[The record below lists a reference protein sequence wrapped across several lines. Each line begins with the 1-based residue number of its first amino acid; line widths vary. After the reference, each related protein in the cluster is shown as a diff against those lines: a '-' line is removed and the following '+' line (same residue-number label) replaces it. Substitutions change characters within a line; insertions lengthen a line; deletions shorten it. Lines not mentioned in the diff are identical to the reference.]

1 MHDWRVLRCGG
12 VSHGATTPW
21 LPISELL
28 RRYFVIDD
36 ADAPESIREKVAGTI
51 LSNREDL
58 TSCLTPLLSL
68 LDIAVD
74 DPSWSRLDSSQQR
87 QRIQDAMK
95 RLLLQESRT
104 QPLALIVEDLHW
116 IDAGTQALPDALI
129 ESLPAARL
137 LLLVNYRPE
146 YQHGWGTKTYYAQ
159 LRLDPL
165 PPHECRGIFA
175 GPMGGQSQSGA
186 AHTPPDCPRRR
197 QSLLSGGERPH
208 PG

>member
-58 TSCLTPLLSL
+58 ASCLTPLLSL

-116 IDAGTQALPDALI
+116 IDAGTQALLDGLI

-146 YQHGWGTKTYYAQ
+146 YQHGWGTRMYYTQ
-159 LRLDPL
+159 LRLGPL
-165 PPHECRGIFA
+165 PPESAEQLLVALLGPDA
-175 GPMGGQSQSGA
+175 GLEPLKGVLIARTEGNPFFLEESV
-186 AHTPPDCPRRR
+186 R
-197 QSLLSGGERPH
+197 
-208 PG
+208 